1 MAVVIDEM
9 EVTPAAPEAKRGADA
24 AAPGAGQQ
32 EKPKDYEV
40 ERMMQRQLERS
51 ERVWA
56 H

>member
-9 EVTPAAPEAKRGADA
+9 EVTPSERETKRGSDAPAADA
-24 AAPGAGQQ
+24 GHQ

-40 ERMMQRQLERS
+40 ERMMQHQAERS